1 MRSTRRCPRLA
12 DPARHTAAVQ
22 TYEKRYAKVRA
33 PVVADRSVCGRVSRS
48 RSSHADELVVH
59 VHRRSASP

>member
-22 TYEKRYAKVRA
+22 EHVKRYAKVRA
-33 PVVADRSVCGRVSRS
+33 PVIADRSACGPVSHG